1 MASFWKWLLGWELG
15 EVIAHGNWQ
24 LRFIAQYSNYI
35 NLVLMLVFVAL
46 LYLTVRSYRREGE
59 APRRA
64 KAVIA
69 GIRIAVIVLVFGIL
83 LQPAIV
89 LRYVRSLTSSV
100 VLLIDDSQ
108 SMGFKDRYEE
118 PNVAELRDRLS
129 KMLGVEA
136 AELSGLTRGEI
147 ATRALA
153 KPDGPVPKLAADHP
167 LVVMRYSTTQPSAG
181 SGGYTRRIGAVD
193 MVQPEG
199 YAELPTQ
206 AAGSLKDV
214 LGALTRSGYSTN
226 PPAGIRGAL
235 DLTQGQ
241 RAPVIVHV
249 SDGQMT
255 AQGGRR
261 RSTGAIEYARE
272 RGVQVYSVLVGD
284 PTPPKNVAV
293 TALQAPRE
301 VRRGATVEFA
311 VNITHRNMGNE
322 SVMVKLERRKTG
334 EVEWVDTGVS
344 QAVTLQRPSG
354 DANQLSRSLQTV
366 TLQLEPEELGEFEYR
381 AFVEPRP
388 GEENTADN
396 SAVAQVGVAD
406 EKVRVLLIS
415 GDAGKEFQYLRN
427 YLLRQKDDYL
437 VSVWQQ
443 NADVEINQ
451 SASSGMKLDKL
462 PRTLSELIGE
472 RGNPKKPGYNAVILY
487 DPQHTQGGFDKY
499 FVENLLK
506 PFVEK
511 HNGGLCFIASNK
523 YTESVL
529 LGDEEFKALQ
539 GMMAVQVAPDSM
551 SDLSRIGDSTPQPAP
566 VLLTAYGIDHPVTR
580 LAGTPEQSVEI
591 WDALPGI
598 YWSHPVFRAKPGAR
612 VLAVSSNPMRRT
624 IARNHALPLIVA
636 QPYGKGSVLYL
647 GFDETWRWVLV
658 RDGYFYRRFWG
669 NVVRYLATLQA
680 RRVTITT
687 GGSRFTVGEPITIEV
702 EAYGRDYQ
710 PLEKDKLEVDVV
722 NNETGRAERTLE
734 LRAIEDKP
742 GQFKVTFVAEHRGN
756 YKLTPL
762 VEPDDPNG
770 TPAFK
775 QIEIALPQ
783 AEFVRTEADGGTMKS
798 MAWPPEKYLDVSQID
813 RLAAEIPAGRWTST
827 HEVPKYLW
835 DTNLALVL
843 IVVLL
848 AAEWILRKRYNM
860 A

>member
-24 LRFIAQYSNYI
+24 FRFVAEYGNYI
-35 NLVLMLVFVAL
+35 NLALMLVFAAL

-64 KAVIA
+64 KAVLA
-69 GIRIAVIVLVFGIL
+69 GIRIAVIILVFGIL
-83 LQPAIV
+83 FQPAIV
-89 LRYVRSLTSSV
+89 LRYVKSLTSSV

-118 PNVAELRDRLS
+118 PNVADLRGRLS
-129 KMLGVEA
+129 KMLGVGA

-147 ATRALA
+147 VIRALTG
-153 KPDGPVPKLAADHP
+153 PDGPIPKLAADHP
-167 LVVMRYSTTQPSAG
+167 LAVMRYSTTQPSAG

-193 MVQPEG
+193 MVQPQG
-199 YAELPTQ
+199 YADLPEQ
-206 AAGSLKDV
+206 AAGDLKKI

-226 PPAGIRGAL
+226 PPAAIRGAL

-241 RAPVIVHV
+241 RAPVIVHI

-255 AQGGRR
+255 ARGGHRR
-261 RSTGAIEYARE
+261 KMGAIEYARE

-301 VRRGATVEFA
+301 VRRGAIVEFT
-311 VNITHRNMGNE
+311 VNIIHRNMGSE
-322 SVMVKLERRKTG
+322 SVKVRLELRKIS
-334 EVEWVDTGVS
+334 EEKWADTGVS
-344 QAVTLQRPSG
+344 QSVTLQQPSG
-354 DANQLSRSLQTV
+354 DPNQLSRSLQTV
-366 TLQLEPEELGEFEYR
+366 TLQLEPDELGEFEYR
-381 AFVEPRP
+381 AIVDPRP

-396 SAVAQVGVAD
+396 SAVAQVSVVD
-406 EKVRVLLIS
+406 EKVRILLIS

-437 VSVWQQ
+437 LSVWQQ

-451 SASSGMKLDKL
+451 AASSGMRLDKL
-462 PRTLSELIGE
+462 PRTLTELIGE
-472 RGNPKKPGYNAVILY
+472 RGNPKKPGYNVVILY
-487 DPQHTQGGFDKY
+487 DPQHTKDGFDQH
-499 FVENLLK
+499 FVEKLLK

-511 HNGGLCFIASNK
+511 HNGGLCFVASNK

-529 LGDEEFKALQ
+529 LGDETFKTLQ
-539 GMMAVQVAPDSM
+539 GMMAVQVGPESM
-551 SDLSRIGDSTPQPAP
+551 SDLRWIGDSRPQPSP

-580 LAGTPEQSVEI
+580 LAGTPEQSMEI
-591 WDALPGI
+591 WDILPGI
-598 YWSHPVFRAKPGAR
+598 YWSHPVFKVKPGAR
-612 VLAVSSNPMRRT
+612 VLAISSDPMLRT
-624 IARNHALPLIVA
+624 IARNDPLPLIVA

-647 GFDETWRWVLV
+647 GFDETWRWMLV
-658 RDGYFYRRFWG
+658 RDGYYYRRFWG

-680 RRVTITT
+680 RRVMITT
-687 GGSRFTVGEPITIEV
+687 GGSRFIVGEPITIEV

-710 PLEKDKLEVDVV
+710 PLQKDKLDVDVV
-722 NNETGRAERTLE
+722 NTQTDRVERTLE
-734 LRAIEDKP
+734 LMAIDGKP

-762 VEPDDPNG
+762 IEPDDPNG
-770 TPAFK
+770 MPAFK
-775 QIEIALPQ
+775 QIQIALPQ
-783 AEFVRTEADGGTMKS
+783 AEFVRTEADSGTMKS
-798 MAWPPEKYLDVSQID
+798 MAWPPEKYLDIGQID
-813 RLAAEIPAGRWTST
+813 RLAAEIAAGRWTST
-827 HEVPKYLW
+827 NEVPKYLW
-835 DTNLALVL
+835 DTNLALML
-843 IVVLL
+843 IVALL
-848 AAEWILRKRYNM
+848 ATEWILRKRYNM